1 MSARAALIEVFHS
14 IQGEGR
20 FVGEPM
26 AFLRVATCPIRCRY
40 CDTPHSYRAGSTFR
54 VEGADPES
62 NPVTAARAA
71 AVVEEV
77 AGRSLFHA
85 AAQPLRVSVTGG
97 EPLVFP
103 DFIVALG
110 EAWGGRARIHLETAA
125 LDPDALRRVLP
136 VLSHLSADY
145 KLPGTLEDGDPRPA
159 HVACLRVAVE
169 RADLS
174 IDVKIV
180 LVSGVAREVITQTL
194 DDLSPFA
201 DRILLV
207 LQPVT
212 PTGGIVEAL
221 PHAELAHWCAAA
233 AGRGFRFRVIP
244 QTHKQLGVE

>member
-40 CDTPHSYRAGSTFR
+40 CDTPHSYRAGATFR
-54 VEGADPES
+54 VEGAEAEP
-62 NPVTAARAA
+62 NPVTASRAA

-77 AGRSLFHA
+77 AARSPFHA
-85 AAQPLRVSVTGG
+85 APQPLRVSVTGG

-103 DFIVALG
+103 EFIVDLAHAFG
-110 EAWGGRARIHLETAA
+110 ERARIHLETAA
-125 LDPDALRRVLP
+125 LDPEALRRVLP

-145 KLPGTLEDGDPRPA
+145 KLPGTLEAGDPRSA
-159 HVACLRVAVE
+159 HVACLRAAVE
-169 RADLS
+169 RADLT

-180 LVSGVAREVITQTL
+180 LVPGVAREVIAQTL
-194 DDLSPFA
+194 DDLAPFA
-201 DRILLV
+201 ERILLV

-212 PTGGIVEAL
+212 PTGDVVEAL
-221 PHAELAHWCAAA
+221 PHAELAQWCAAA

-244 QTHKQLGVE
+244 QTHKQLGVD

>member
-1 MSARAALIEVFHS
+1 MTARAALIEVFHS

-54 VEGADPES
+54 IEGAEAES

-71 AVVEEV
+71 EVVEEV
-77 AGRSLFHA
+77 AGRSPFHA
-85 AAQPLRVSVTGG
+85 AEQLLRVSVTGG

-103 DFIVALG
+103 DFIVGLG
-110 EAWGGRARIHLETAA
+110 EIWGERARIHLETAV

-145 KLPGTLEDGDPRPA
+145 KLPGTLEAGDPRSA
-159 HVACLRVAVE
+159 HVDCLRVAVE

-180 LVSGVAREVITQTL
+180 LVPGITRDVIAQTL

-201 DRILLV
+201 ERILLV

-212 PTGGIVEAL
+212 PMGSIVEAL
-221 PHAELAHWCAAA
+221 SRAELALWCAAA
-233 AGRGFRFRVIP
+233 AERGFRFRVIP
-244 QTHKQLGVE
+244 QTHKQIGVE